1 VYYSARPSFR
11 IAELQISPSPKVPWH
26 YHNIIQDTF
35 YVVEGTLR
43 IFLQEPK
50 EEVRLTRPAARS
62 APRSAQREGAD
73 YAFDVGDS
81 AQWSRN
87 RFDLARAVQSIAEF
101 ASASVGLAD
110 FWRTP
115 SVRGNERLAEGD

>member
-1 VYYSARPSFR
+1 
-11 IAELQISPSPKVPWH
+11 VPWH
-26 YHNIIQDTF
+26 YHNITQDTF

-50 EEVRLTRPAARS
+50 EEMRLTRPAARS

-73 YAFDVGDS
+73 HAFDVGDS

-87 RFDLARAVQSIAEF
+87 RFDTRSGARECQTPFWVEL
-101 ASASVGLAD
+101 SVGG
-110 FWRTP
+110 WRFRIARKHRP
-115 SVRGNERLAEGD
+115 AMNAN

>member
-1 VYYSARPSFR
+1 M
-11 IAELQISPSPKVPWH
+11 PWH

-73 YAFDVGDS
+73 HAFDVGDS
-81 AQWSRN
+81 AQWSRY
-87 RFDLARAVQSIAEF
+87 RFDTRSGARGCQTPFWVELSVGGWRFRLARKRRPAMNA
-101 ASASVGLAD
+101 
-110 FWRTP
+110 
-115 SVRGNERLAEGD
+115 N